1 MHHQQTLARR
11 GDMHGFLAQPD
22 AGDLEAAQGDRIQPG
37 AEHLVVVAGDVGDL
51 GPAARLAQD
60 LAQHLVVV
68 FVPVPGFAQAPA
80 VDDVADQEQMLA
92 AGAAEEVR
100 EEVAARAAGAE
111 MRIGNE
117 YAAIERSRAG
127 DDRGIH
133 AGMQQIRR
141 IVVDKVKFA

>member
-1 MHHQQTLARR
+1 
-11 GDMHGFLAQPD
+11 MHGFLTQSD
-22 AGDLEAAQGDRIQPG
+22 AGDLEAAQGDWIEPG

-80 VDDVADQEQMLA
+80 VNDVTDQEQMLA
-92 AGAAEEVR
+92 AGAPEKVR

-111 MRIGNE
+111 MRIRNE
-117 YAAIERSRAG
+117 YAAIEESSAG
-127 DDRGIH
+127 GNGAFMRNAADTPNRC
-133 AGMQQIRR
+133 
-141 IVVDKVKFA
+141 